1 VWHAL
6 LRFSAIFGAIA
17 GITIAEHRYDYH
29 TLLHARLLS
38 FPSEIEV
45 SRVDVHFFDG
55 EAGHR
60 AYALHD
66 ILAHRIGDL
75 WDVDPIVNRHIQ
87 VYRCLA
93 LSDLNAYTT
102 APLIG
107 PGKTSGEASNGGSRA
122 HRDKV
127 MHPINLTGGRRDD
140 LRDNAIGD
148 DRFPQARIQLD
159 SIRLLRWDK
168 RAIGGRRS

>member
-1 VWHAL
+1 MWHAL
-6 LRFSAIFGAIA
+6 LRFSVVA
-17 GITIAEHRYDYH
+17 
-29 TLLHARLLS
+29 LLHARLLG
-38 FPSEIEV
+38 FPGEIEV

-66 ILAHRIGDL
+66 ILAHCIGDL
-75 WDVDPIVNRHIQ
+75 WDVDAIVNRHIQ
-87 VYRCLA
+87 VYRRFA

-107 PGKTSGEASNGGSRA
+107 PGKTSGEASDGGSRA

-127 MHPINLTGGRRDD
+127 MHPINLTGSRRDN

-168 RAIGGRRS
+168 CAIGGRRS